1 MIQKS
6 KEYFFYSNTDKYKT
20 ITNGLNWSIILVIY
34 CCIFHFCIEYDFDFI
49 LNIIL
54 AIAVGYIISYFYFS
68 IITYAEIKRNVDLSI
83 YIIGDVIAVFF
94 KYASYTDIYSSDELN
109 KKYTTLYTHLLF
121 IQEKFSNTYNIDI
134 KFKSI
139 INIIKASIE
148 DSNQN
153 NDLYIRTNQYIIKL
167 LSQMIFSFED
177 WQDILEEIKKDKTR
191 EPVVEIIRHY
201 ILLLESGM
209 LLPS

>member
-6 KEYFFYSNTDKYKT
+6 KECFFYSNTDKYKT

-68 IITYAEIKRNVDLSI
+68 IITYAEIKRNEDLSI

>member
-68 IITYAEIKRNVDLSI
+68 IITYAEIKRNEDLSI
-83 YIIGDVIAVFF
+83 YIVGDVIAVFF

>member
-20 ITNGLNWSIILVIY
+20 ITNGLNWSIILVIH

-54 AIAVGYIISYFYFS
+54 AIAVGYIIYYFYFS
-68 IITYAEIKRNVDLSI
+68 IITYAEIKRNEDLSI

>member
-1 MIQKS
+1 M
-6 KEYFFYSNTDKYKT
+6 
-20 ITNGLNWSIILVIY
+20 
-34 CCIFHFCIEYDFDFI
+34 
-49 LNIIL
+49 
-54 AIAVGYIISYFYFS
+54 
-68 IITYAEIKRNVDLSI
+68 
-83 YIIGDVIAVFF
+83 IAVFF
-94 KYASYTDIYSSDELN
+94 KYVSYTDIYSSDELN

-139 INIIKASIE
+139 INIIKTSIE

>member
-20 ITNGLNWSIILVIY
+20 ITNGLNWSIILVIH

-54 AIAVGYIISYFYFS
+54 AIAVGYIIYYFYFS
-68 IITYAEIKRNVDLSI
+68 IITYAEIKRNEDLSI

-109 KKYTTLYTHLLF
+109 KKYTTLYLF
-121 IQEKFSNTYNIDI
+121 
-134 KFKSI
+134 
-139 INIIKASIE
+139 
-148 DSNQN
+148 
-153 NDLYIRTNQYIIKL
+153 
-167 LSQMIFSFED
+167 
-177 WQDILEEIKKDKTR
+177 KKNFQIHITL
-191 EPVVEIIRHY
+191 I
-201 ILLLESGM
+201 
-209 LLPS
+209 

>member
-68 IITYAEIKRNVDLSI
+68 IITYAEIKRN
-83 YIIGDVIAVFF
+83 
-94 KYASYTDIYSSDELN
+94 
-109 KKYTTLYTHLLF
+109 
-121 IQEKFSNTYNIDI
+121 
-134 KFKSI
+134 
-139 INIIKASIE
+139 
-148 DSNQN
+148 
-153 NDLYIRTNQYIIKL
+153 
-167 LSQMIFSFED
+167 
-177 WQDILEEIKKDKTR
+177 
-191 EPVVEIIRHY
+191 
-201 ILLLESGM
+201 
-209 LLPS
+209 

>member
-68 IITYAEIKRNVDLSI
+68 IITYAEIKRNEDSSI

-94 KYASYTDIYSSDELN
+94 KYVSYTDIYSSDELN

-139 INIIKASIE
+139 INIIKTSIE

>member
-34 CCIFHFCIEYDFDFI
+34 CCIFHFCIEYDFEFI

-68 IITYAEIKRNVDLSI
+68 IITYAEIKRNEDSSI
-83 YIIGDVIAVFF
+83 YIIGDAIAIFF
-94 KYASYTDIYSSDELN
+94 KYASYTDIYNSDELN

-139 INIIKASIE
+139 INIIKISIE

-191 EPVVEIIRHY
+191 EPVVEIIKDY

>member
-68 IITYAEIKRNVDLSI
+68 IITYAEIKRNEDLSI

-134 KFKSI
+134 RFKSI